1 MHRRNTKGFAMTDL
15 DKALYAFVNAA
26 VVLLFLLLLAV
37 LVSFLH
43 NFFCELKYLNYEIK
57 RTDGSERR
65 CWMQRRKKLLLSL
78 LPFVKY

>member
-1 MHRRNTKGFAMTDL
+1 MTDL

-26 VVLLFLLLLAV
+26 VALLLLLLLAV

-43 NFFCELKYLNYEIK
+43 NFFGELKYLNYEIK

-65 CWMQRRKKLLLSL
+65 YWVRKRKQLWLSL